1 MEENKENRRVK
12 ILNLLGLSQKAG
24 YLVSGNDS
32 VIAEMRK
39 GKLKIVFV
47 ASDSSEKT
55 IDSFKK
61 KCYFYQVLVNF
72 DFTEEELSS
81 SIGRNRKII
90 GLNNDKMYAAIEKLL
105 EVNEWK

>member
-39 GKLKIVFV
+39 GKIKIVFV
-47 ASDSSEKT
+47 ASNSSNKT

-61 KCYFYQVLVNF
+61 KCYFYKVLVNF
-72 DFTEEELSS
+72 DYSEEELSS
-81 SIGRNRKII
+81 AIGKNRKII

-105 EVNEWK
+105 EVNE

>member
-1 MEENKENRRVK
+1 MEENKDFRRVK
-12 ILNLLGLSQKAG
+12 ILNLLGISQKAG

-90 GLNNDKMYAAIEKLL
+90 GLNNDKIYSSIEKLL
-105 EVNEWK
+105 EVNE